1 MPSLSEN
8 LQGKLD
14 NLPDKPGVYL
24 LKDGVGKV
32 LYVGKAKSLRH
43 RVRAYFQEAISADR
57 RISILIN
64 KIRDIEV
71 LVTDSEM
78 EALILEANMIKEYK
92 PRYNVSLKD
101 DKRYP
106 YLKITLNEPFPRILL
121 VRRIKKDKAKY
132 FGPYTNVG
140 AVRQTLR
147 IIRRIFP
154 VRSCNLTIPSPSG
167 RKYRVCL
174 EYYIKRCLGP
184 CENLISQKDYTE
196 IIENVCL
203 FLAGKNSL
211 LIEQLKKRMEE
222 YSQIEHFEQA
232 ARIRDQIQALESV
245 IQKQKIVDVQT
256 IDRDIIAYARER
268 MDLAC
273 LVLQIRE
280 GILIGKQSFYLNSNL
295 ARPDAEILNSFL
307 KQYYLNSP
315 IIPSEIYLPLEIEE
329 QEMIAEWLKS
339 KREGKVELIVPQ
351 RGSKLALVEMAAKNA
366 QLLLGELLLQKEE
379 RRHKLLAA
387 VSSLQKDLY
396 LSRPPK
402 RMAAFDISN
411 LGSTDAVGSLV
422 YFVDGQPKK
431 SLYRRF
437 RIKTV
442 ARQDDFAMLKEVV
455 TRYFSGLQKKGE
467 QFPDLVLIDGGKG
480 QLSSAREAL
489 TELGIKNLPSLGL
502 AKRLDEV
509 FLSDSSESLMIPK
522 SSLSLRLLQRVRNEA
537 HRFAVSYH
545 RTLRGKKIKKSELDD
560 IPGIGKTRKL
570 FLLRR
575 FGSLEGIRVAT
586 LLQLQEVTGI
596 DQGIAMKIYN
606 FFHEAKVK

>member
-14 NLPDKPGVYL
+14 NLPEKPGIYL
-24 LKDGVGKV
+24 FKDNTGKV

-43 RVRAYFQEAISADR
+43 RVRAYFQEAVPADR

-64 KIRDIEV
+64 KIRDMEV

-78 EALILEANMIKEYK
+78 EALILEANLIKEYK

-106 YLKITLNEPFPRILL
+106 YLKVTLNEPFPRVLL

-132 FGPYTNVG
+132 YGPYTNVG

-184 CENLISQKDYTE
+184 CENLISQRDYNE

-211 LIEQLKKRMEE
+211 LIEQLKMKMEE
-222 YSQIEHFEQA
+222 YSQIENFEQA

-245 IQKQKIVDVQT
+245 IQKQKVVAVQT

-268 MDLAC
+268 IDIAC
-273 LVLQIRE
+273 VVLQIRE

-295 ARPDAEILNSFL
+295 ARSDAEILSSFL

-315 IIPSEIYLPLEIEE
+315 IISSEIYLPYEIEE
-329 QEMIAEWLKS
+329 RGMITEWLKS

-379 RRHKLLAA
+379 RRHKLPSA

-422 YFVDGQPKK
+422 YFVDGVPKK

-437 RIKTV
+437 KIKTV
-442 ARQDDFAMLKEVV
+442 ARQDDFAMLREVI
-455 TRYFSGLQKKGE
+455 TRYFSGLQKNGE

-480 QLSSAREAL
+480 QLSSAIVAL

-509 FLSDSSESLMIPK
+509 FLPDSSEPLMIPK
-522 SSLSLRLLQRVRNEA
+522 SSLSLRLLKRVRNEA

-545 RTLRGKKIKKSELDD
+545 RTLRGKKMEKSALDE
-560 IPGIGKTRKL
+560 IPSIGKTRKL
-570 FLLRR
+570 SLLRR
-575 FGSLEGIRVAT
+575 FGSLERIRQAS

-596 DQGIAMKIYN
+596 NQAIAMKIYN
-606 FFHEAKVK
+606 FFHEGKAK